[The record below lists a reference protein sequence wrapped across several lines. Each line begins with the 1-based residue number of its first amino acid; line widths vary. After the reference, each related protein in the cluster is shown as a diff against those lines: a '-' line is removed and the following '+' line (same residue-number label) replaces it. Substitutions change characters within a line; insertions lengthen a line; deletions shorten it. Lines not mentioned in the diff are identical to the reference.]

1 MIRDNVMLP
10 ALKAT
15 PKEAQAVVARVEA
28 LLERFGIDHLQE
40 LSTAEATG
48 GQLQRAS
55 ICRAL
60 AAEPDLVFA
69 DEPTATLTGPMT
81 AEVMD
86 ALTEV
91 HEDGTT
97 IVIAIHDIACAARAD
112 RVLYLK
118 DGRLIDSLTLGRWR
132 RQNRTRREDEL
143 LAWIRGLGSWASAR

>member
-40 LSTAEATG
+40 LSTAEAMG
-48 GQLQRAS
+48 GQLQWAS

-81 AEVMD
+81 ADVMD
-86 ALTEV
+86 ALTEGGARGRD
-91 HEDGTT
+91 HDPSLPSTT
-97 IVIAIHDIACAARAD
+97 SPA
-112 RVLYLK
+112 
-118 DGRLIDSLTLGRWR
+118 
-132 RQNRTRREDEL
+132 RREPT
-143 LAWIRGLGSWASAR
+143 ASCI